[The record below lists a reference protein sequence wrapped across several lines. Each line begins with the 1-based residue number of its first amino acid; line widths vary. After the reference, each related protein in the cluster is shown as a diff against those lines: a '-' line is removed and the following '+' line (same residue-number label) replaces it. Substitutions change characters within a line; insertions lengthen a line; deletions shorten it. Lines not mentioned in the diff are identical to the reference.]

1 MAGYRLNALPWSL
14 GFIAGGLLLLLFN
27 LGVFARYEQLTQI
40 ILAVLLA
47 GVGMAFLLVFLSS
60 RQRWWPLIPGWTL
73 LALAGMIYLSMT
85 PQVESQQTAPI
96 LFLGL
101 ACAFAH
107 IYLLDRAERW
117 WAIIPGGFMLVLA
130 IVIAISNAI
139 THLEILL
146 IGMGL
151 VFFLLY
157 LLDGRRRQWWA
168 LIPGFVLTC
177 FGIWVFAATNQEY
190 AALVRWWPLLLIVV
204 GLGIGWQMM
213 RRSPE
218 PALTVNHAPSLS
230 FRNRRLPNRSSK
242 PTPKTDALS
251 RESTRPAPGAS
262 IDILPD
268 PDE

>member
-1 MAGYRLNALPWSL
+1 MAGYRLNALPWSV
-14 GFIAGGLLLLLFN
+14 GFIAGGILLLLFN
-27 LGVFARYEQLTQI
+27 LGVFARYEQLTQF

-47 GVGMAFLLVFLSS
+47 GIGVAFLLVFLSS

-73 LALAGMIYLSMT
+73 LALAGMIYLSAAS
-85 PQVESQQTAPI
+85 QVESQQTAPI

-117 WAIIPGGFMLVLA
+117 WAIIPGGFLLVLA
-130 IVIAISNAI
+130 VVIAVSNAI

-157 LLDGRRRQWWA
+157 LLDDRRRQWWA
-168 LIPGFVLTC
+168 LIPGFVLTG
-177 FGIWVFAATNQEY
+177 FGLFVFAATNQKY
-190 AALVRWWPLLLIVV
+190 TALVRWWPLLLVLV
-204 GLGIGWQMM
+204 GIGIGWQMM

-218 PALTVNHAPSLS
+218 PALTVNHAPRLS
-230 FRNRRLPNRSSK
+230 FRNRRFANPAPRSA
-242 PTPKTDALS
+242 PKTGLLS
-251 RESTRPAPGAS
+251 TESTRPAPGAS
-262 IDILPD
+262 IEILPD
-268 PDE
+268 E